1 MLNSGKGYTK
11 IYKTCIYLEK
21 ILKNIFGNECF
32 YGLLE
37 NQIDVLQ
44 TGCQKK
50 DTNLLFK
57 AELNNLAIQFC
68 NEIPQ

>member
-1 MLNSGKGYTK
+1 VVHHLTDNIDCGRQV
-11 IYKTCIYLEK
+11 
-21 ILKNIFGNECF
+21 IFGNECF
-32 YGLLE
+32 YGLFE